1 MDMAGIGYSVRKS
14 IDDFGLGDLDGA
26 MMHACNAFDGTS
38 RKLHPEMQK
47 HHRRFTQTLRDHY
60 HIFGPMA
67 LPNINLE
74 ETFWPAK
81 VSDRQKATDRPDI
94 ADLVYGIHRCT
105 HGHGDELPEGF
116 ELIPDASN
124 QVNTTSIIASA
135 GKIRLSDRT
144 IFGLL
149 AIAVLCPLNS
159 GLRVP
164 DGYHLTF
171 AGEVLMINDWWG
183 RATDFKK
190 LAEKQNVISVKLDL
204 ETWFK
209 EPN

>member
-14 IDDFGLGDLDGA
+14 IDDFGLDDLDGA

-81 VSDRQKATDRPDI
+81 VSVRQKTTDRLDI

-190 LAEKQNVISVKLDL
+190 LAEKQNLISVKLDL

-209 EPN
+209 ELN

>member
-81 VSDRQKATDRPDI
+81 VSDRQKTTDRPDI

-183 RATDFKK
+183 RATDFKQ
-190 LAEKQNVISVKLDL
+190 LAEKQNLISVKLDL

-209 EPN
+209 ELN